1 MVQWLRVHAP
11 NARGLGVTP
20 GQKSHLLQRRVCM
33 PQLRPDTAKQNIT
46 FLKRNTIITA
56 VVVIITVTVILNTG
70 KGVAL
75 RSISAT
81 V

>member
-1 MVQWLRVHAP
+1 
-11 NARGLGVTP
+11 
-20 GQKSHLLQRRVCM
+20 M